1 MGCVHDTV
9 WSAILTDGPMCVY
22 CAVPW
27 SAHRIFMFLFL
38 FYYLIAAFRTFLPIF
53 LMFAFL
59 RSLFGCCCV
68 CACAARVFVHLR
80 LYVYMSR
87 AHGKIICRCDM
98 WQRKWPFEFDDY
110 DSDRRWAF
118 QYFLFVIFVFMCK
131 MVKVWGTVRKINTR
145 YVEGEN
151 YARGQSWMTK
161 KKRKR
166 KTTISNRMQ
175 SWLVSLKYCVARIL
189 REQCRRAHAVGH
201 TATIMLFTIKPHAFL
216 RHPPACISH
225 TLFSYWTF
233 DLCFRNLV

>member
-1 MGCVHDTV
+1 MGCVHDIV

-27 SAHRIFMFLFL
+27 SAHSIFMFLFL

-131 MVKVWGTVRKINTR
+131 MVKVWGMFCVNGPKNQ
-145 YVEGEN
+145 
-151 YARGQSWMTK
+151 YALCGGRELCKRSELNDK
-161 KKRKR
+161 KKK
-166 KTTISNRMQ
+166 KKKNDD
-175 SWLVSLKYCVARIL
+175 
-189 REQCRRAHAVGH
+189 
-201 TATIMLFTIKPHAFL
+201 IKPHAIMASF
-216 RHPPACISH
+216 PSNIASH
-225 TLFSYWTF
+225 EFYVNNADVPMQSATP
-233 DLCFRNLV
+233 RP